1 MNPINLAGFVKRA
14 YPNFN
19 MNYFNN
25 RLKLQKFIY
34 LVQATGLNLGYN
46 FRLYLRGP
54 YSTMLA
60 REGFEMISM
69 EESNELKFED
79 VESEKKFS
87 DMLSFIQ
94 DKKDD
99 SDVMEILASLLLFHK
114 IYPDKTEEN
123 LVKLVEEKSP
133 RFNGQG
139 QKIKKYLSELKAC
152 AVLSW

>member
-14 YPNFN
+14 YPNFS

-46 FRLYLRGP
+46 FRLHLRGP

-60 REGFEMISM
+60 REGFEMVSM
-69 EESNELKFED
+69 GGYQELKFED
-79 VESEKKFS
+79 VEAEKKFS
-87 DMLSFIQ
+87 DLLIFIQ

-99 SDVMEILASLLLFHK
+99 SDTMEILASLLLFHK
-114 IYPDKTEEN
+114 IYPNETEEN
-123 LVKLVEEKSP
+123 LIKLVEEKSP
-133 RFNGQG
+133 RFDGEG
-139 QKIKKYLSELKAC
+139 QKIKEYLLELKSC
-152 AVLSW
+152 AVLPW